1 MKRETKIAA
10 QDCNGCYYT
19 NSLLAI
25 KINIVLEININ
36 NSSLADREEGTSATS
51 TGKTGRKWIANEET
65 GGV

>member
-1 MKRETKIAA
+1 M
-10 QDCNGCYYT
+10 
-19 NSLLAI
+19 SAI

-36 NSSLADREEGTSATS
+36 TSSLADREEGTSATS